1 MVKPFLQKL
10 CCGVPE
16 HNLKLSSLTMMIVMN
31 MMMMMMMM
39 MMRSS
44 HHPRKMG
51 RKEMAVGRIQAK
63 AIIKQATLT
72 VIMMVMIMRIM
83 VMMMRIMML
92 MRIMMMM
99 KCSLQRANTALSYWA
114 FKQFCRKLASC

>member
-1 MVKPFLQKL
+1 MVIPLLQKL

-16 HNLKLSSLTMMIVMN
+16 LNLSNWEIFNDDDDNFDDMMRMI
-31 MMMMMMMM
+31 MMM
-39 MMRSS
+39 SS

-72 VIMMVMIMRIM
+72 VMRMIRILM
-83 VMMMRIMML
+83 TMMM
-92 MRIMMMM
+92 
-99 KCSLQRANTALSYWA
+99 
-114 FKQFCRKLASC
+114 